1 MMVGDTMETE
11 TGETQHAG
19 DNKMKKKQS
28 VLSEV
33 LVTGLLKN
41 INDKVQNK
49 LDHEAQSELA
59 GIVSSKV
66 KEAGME
72 EAIKVTGAGTEEA
85 AISFDS
91 LPGSD
96 HLLPSAA
103 KGRVSPPR
111 TLKSRSSSHRDSLE
125 EDFENLLKDE
135 DIDIDEEV
143 VLSVRSTEE
152 EGEKCPDSYLDD
164 FEALLASSSSQF
176 VPDCDQDQCDIEADF
191 DALIEEENVVV
202 ENPPNTKKET
212 APEISEAEDC
222 KEEPEL
228 SDNDEHV
235 AAGVENIVESH
246 NQSSCSEEPE
256 QNKTITQNERD
267 VTSGT
272 RPVDGDDQTEVECG
286 ISRPQLGPESDRTE
300 GGSNDQVS
308 QACSG
313 RDLLVCTCS

>member
-1 MMVGDTMETE
+1 METE

-19 DNKMKKKQS
+19 DNQMKKKQS

-164 FEALLASSSSQF
+164 FEALLASSSSQ
-176 VPDCDQDQCDIEADF
+176 VAPDCDQDQCDIEADF
-191 DALIEEENVVV
+191 DALIEKENLVV
-202 ENPPNTKKET
+202 ENPPNTNKET
-212 APEISEAEDC
+212 APETSEAE
-222 KEEPEL
+222 EEPEL
-228 SDNDEHV
+228 TDIDEIV
-235 AAGVENIVESH
+235 AAGGENNLESH
-246 NQSSCSEEPE
+246 NQSSCSEESE

-286 ISRPQLGPESDRTE
+286 ISRPQLGPESDRTDGE
-300 GGSNDQVS
+300 SNDQVS

>member
-1 MMVGDTMETE
+1 METE

-19 DNKMKKKQS
+19 DNQMKKKQS

-191 DALIEEENVVV
+191 DALIEKENLVV
-202 ENPPNTKKET
+202 ENPPNTNKET
-212 APEISEAEDC
+212 APETSEAE
-222 KEEPEL
+222 EEPEL
-228 SDNDEHV
+228 TDIDEIV
-235 AAGVENIVESH
+235 AAGGENNLESH
-246 NQSSCSEEPE
+246 NQSSCSEESE

-272 RPVDGDDQTEVECG
+272 RPVDDQTEVECG

-313 RDLLVCTCS
+313 RDLLVCTCSYQSLVFSKS